1 MPSWSTLRLV
11 LWPARSRFSQLA
23 DRSLDTGLSQQSKVS
38 SRYALLELQLT
49 VPICLR
55 SMLVILQFRDRRR
68 DIQHQCGLGCPARRH
83 SSPIETSNPNSAED
97 NIGERFRYGSFRH
110 RSGNIDGSIFS

>member
-23 DRSLDTGLSQQSKVS
+23 HRSLDTGLSRQSKVS
-38 SRYALLELQLT
+38 SRYASLELQLT

-68 DIQHQCGLGCPARRH
+68 DIQHQCRLGCPDRRH
-83 SSPIETSNPNSAED
+83 SSPVETSNSNSAKD

-110 RSGNIDGSIFS
+110 RSSNINESIFS